1 MRRLFSSRSHK
12 YTAVGA
18 DDTLD
23 LASDNL
29 RQPTD
34 TYDLEHVPRT
44 KAMHDAT
51 QSRSPRPKRK
61 LPIRR
66 IWTRN
71 VLFMLLSHATLAFHV
86 GTFSN
91 LWFIFLSTPRFDPK
105 HPSPPNHHRHLPFI
119 FTGGLGMPPRSVGMA
134 MAVLGVI
141 GITLQLLV
149 YPTINQKLGTLLS
162 YRLSLLCFPI
172 AYALA
177 PYLAIVP
184 SSVPPPGQASGILVW
199 MALGGVFFIQVLAR
213 TFALPAAIILINN
226 CSPHPSVLGTIHGIG
241 QSVSSASRT
250 VGPIL
255 GGWLYGLGL
264 SHGIV
269 GGVWWGL
276 GVVAVCGWVAS
287 GWVYE
292 GTGHEIFLEGEEEEE
307 ERKLQGRSSGS
318 SRTASDEDDESTR
331 AYR

>member
-1 MRRLFSSRSHK
+1 MRRLYRSRSRGYK
-12 YTAVGA
+12 PVSLE
-18 DDTLD
+18 DTFD
-23 LASDNL
+23 ASPSTMLTMESYNL
-29 RQPTD
+29 ENNSNSLPTSVEP
-34 TYDLEHVPRT
+34 TKPR
-44 KAMHDAT
+44 
-51 QSRSPRPKRK
+51 RK

-71 VLFMLLSHATLAFHV
+71 VLFTLLTHAILAFHV
-86 GTFSN
+86 GTFTN

-105 HPSPPNHHRHLPFI
+105 HPSPPDHHRRLPFV

-149 YPTINQKLGTLLS
+149 YPTVNQRLGTLPS

-172 AYALA
+172 AYTLA
-177 PYLAIVP
+177 PFLSVVP
-184 SSVPPPGQASGILVW
+184 CSVPPPSQATGILVW
-199 MALGGVFFIQVLAR
+199 VALAGVLLVQVVAR

-226 CSPHPSVLGTIHGIG
+226 CSPHPSVLGTIHGIA

-250 VGPIL
+250 VGPVL
-255 GGWLYGLGL
+255 GGWVYGLGL
-264 SHGIV
+264 SHGVV

-276 GVVAVCGWVAS
+276 AAIAVCGWVAS

-292 GTGHEIFLEGEEEEE
+292 GSGHEIVLEGEEEGAI
-307 ERKLQGRSSGS
+307 KWGVPS
-318 SRTASDEDDESTR
+318 
-331 AYR
+331 